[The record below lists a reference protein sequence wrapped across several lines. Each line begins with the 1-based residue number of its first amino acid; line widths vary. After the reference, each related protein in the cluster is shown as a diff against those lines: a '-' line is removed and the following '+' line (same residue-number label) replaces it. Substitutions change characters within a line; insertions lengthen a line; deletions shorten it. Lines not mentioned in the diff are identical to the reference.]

1 MSTGQFVTNGRTSD
15 APAAEEEEERKKTM
29 IQLEMESG
37 RKSERENNVTSNKIE
52 FTDLRNCTGGN
63 TDRVP

>member
-1 MSTGQFVTNGRTSD
+1 MLPTGRTSD
-15 APAAEEEEERKKTM
+15 ALAEEEEEEERKKTM